1 MQFIKMLVAT
11 CSCVQ
16 YHFCRVFNRAAA
28 CLNAVHA
35 QVDAARVFPPES
47 PIFTQHLSH
56 DRQGNHCLRIGQTV
70 VFGAGLRSR
79 GVLRSVT
86 DTECEIEG
94 YTENNSRRPIT
105 TTAVTTSTTA
115 TAGAGASAAGSA
127 SDSDAANSDN
137 SAVQQCDSAANGC
150 STASSSTAADG
161 AATATGAAADT
172 ASSAGASGCSAVTT
186 TTAATAAHRVLITVP
201 RSQVRPAHQ
210 SIFWRLLRPEFVK
223 RRGSIV
229 WEQRAQR
236 QRQREV
242 RQSRTE
248 AGRVALRVQAA
259 AAQAALA
266 AEVAGQEQAGYGAA
280 DSLLYSTGP
289 EVSVL
294 RVAYCKIPL

>member
-1 MQFIKMLVAT
+1 
-11 CSCVQ
+11 
-16 YHFCRVFNRAAA
+16 
-28 CLNAVHA
+28 
-35 QVDAARVFPPES
+35 VDAARVFPPES

-56 DRQGNHCLRIGQTV
+56 DRQGNHCLRVGQTV

-86 DTECEIEG
+86 DGLCEIEG
-94 YTENNSRRPIT
+94 YTEESSRRPIT
-105 TTAVTTSTTA
+105 TTIATAVAISSTAAGA
-115 TAGAGASAAGSA
+115 TAGATADSGS
-127 SDSDAANSDN
+127 DEQQDT
-137 SAVQQCDSAANGC
+137 AVQQRDGAANGC
-150 STASSSTAADG
+150 SSDSSSAADG
-161 AATATGAAADT
+161 ATTATTDAT
-172 ASSAGASGCSAVTT
+172 AGASISSAIT
-186 TTAATAAHRVLITVP
+186 TTAVAAAAARRVLITVP
-201 RSQVRPAHQ
+201 RSKVRPAHQ

-248 AGRVALRVQAA
+248 AGRTALRIQAA

-289 EVSVL
+289 EVSVSAPL
-294 RVAYCKIPL
+294 VPLCCKLPF